1 MNRSRFSFL
10 LFAALW
16 SAAGAASRAG
26 AQSEPA
32 RPAVV
37 PPGEAAA
44 IVLDDAT
51 LTDLARQL
59 TDHFHLTGELQ
70 LDLVRAWSLPSI
82 PAGTSPRLVIT
93 EFTSAP
99 ASSMLVRCRL
109 EAGGAPLSSCS
120 IAVHA
125 QLWADAWV
133 AREPLDIGQ
142 IFEPAQLELR
152 RTDLLRERDAL
163 PASVSDH
170 EYVLAR
176 NVPAGRVLV
185 WRDLTR
191 RPLIRKGETVEVC
204 AIEGSRTV
212 TLKVLATQNGGRG
225 DTVLVRN
232 QDSKRE
238 FTAVVVDE
246 NRVQVRF

>member
-1 MNRSRFSFL
+1 L
-10 LFAALW
+10 
-16 SAAGAASRAG
+16 
-26 AQSEPA
+26 
-32 RPAVV
+32 
-37 PPGEAAA
+37 
-44 IVLDDAT
+44 
-51 LTDLARQL
+51 
-59 TDHFHLTGELQ
+59 
-70 LDLVRAWSLPSI
+70 LVR
-82 PAGTSPRLVIT
+82 GRLV
-93 EFTSAP
+93 
-99 ASSMLVRCRL
+99 
-109 EAGGAPLSSCS
+109 AGGAPLSSCS

-191 RPLIRKGETVEVC
+191 RPLVRKGETVEVC
-204 AIEGSRTV
+204 AIEGSLTV
-212 TLKVLATQNGGRG
+212 TLKALATQNGGRG